1 MKLSLGKFFK
11 PLTLLSY
18 ADIATLTSAF
28 LGFLAI
34 TYIIDG
40 SIPSFIVAMILLP
53 ISAIIDGMD
62 GALARRF
69 GTKHD
74 FGKYLDSISDSICF
88 GLAPSILV
96 YSLYYDVGRGPALD
110 FINNDLEFAFR
121 YDLENLV
128 AITAALMI
136 ALLSILRLA
145 RFTIGMQGENTYFSG
160 LPAPALTIFIVV
172 ISIKYSVV
180 NDYHSILVPFVIG
193 LVSLLTVTTIPYAKA
208 RDGFRNPILF
218 GILVLIM
225 TITLLYFQNSM
236 WETLWYASFSL
247 YMVYFA
253 LIPCMIIS
261 GYFEGL
267 SSSSVDNGD

>member
-121 YDLENLV
+121 YNLENLV

-145 RFTIGMQGENTYFSG
+145 RFTIGTQGENTYFSG
-160 LPAPALTIFIVV
+160 LPAPGLTIFIVV

-208 RDGFRNPILF
+208 RAGFRNPILF

-267 SSSSVDNGD
+267 SSSSVDNGE

>member
-1 MKLSLGKFFK
+1 MKLSLDKFFK

-18 ADIATLTSAF
+18 ADIATITSAF

-40 SIPSFIVAMILLP
+40 SVPSFIVAMILLP

-96 YSLYYDVGRGPALD
+96 YSLYYDIERGPALD
-110 FINNDLEFAFR
+110 FVNNDLEFAFR
-121 YDLENLV
+121 YDLENLI

-145 RFTIGMQGENTYFSG
+145 RFTMGTQGENTYFSG
-160 LPAPALTIFIVV
+160 LPTPGLTMFIVV
-172 ISIKYSVV
+172 ISVKYSAV
-180 NDYHSILVPFVIG
+180 NDYHSILVPFAIG

-208 RDGFRNPILF
+208 RAGFRNPILF
-218 GILVLIM
+218 GILVLILT
-225 TITLLYFQNSM
+225 TILLYFQNPL
-236 WETLWYASFSL
+236 WKTLWYVAFGL
-247 YMVYFA
+247 YMAYFA
-253 LIPCMIIS
+253 LIPYMIS
-261 GYFEGL
+261 AGYFEEL

>member
-110 FINNDLEFAFR
+110 FINNDLEFVFR
-121 YDLENLV
+121 YNLENLV

-145 RFTIGMQGENTYFSG
+145 RFTIGTQGENTYFSG
-160 LPAPALTIFIVV
+160 LPAPGLTIFIVV

-208 RDGFRNPILF
+208 RAGFRNPILF

-225 TITLLYFQNSM
+225 TMTLLYFQNSM

>member
-1 MKLSLGKFFK
+1 MSLGKFFK

-160 LPAPALTIFIVV
+160 LPAPGLTIFIVV

-208 RDGFRNPILF
+208 RAGFRNPILF

-236 WETLWYASFSL
+236 WETLWYVSFSL

-267 SSSSVDNGD
+267 SSSSVDNGE